1 MPERLILTGGTIVT
15 PTDLLEAGSV
25 VIEGEQIVAVTPR
38 TYRPGEGMD
47 ETVHDVTGQHVI
59 PGIVCLHNDAI
70 EKAINPRPSAN
81 FPTDL
86 ALMAL
91 DRALISVGVTTQF
104 HALAFI
110 GTEGNE
116 RAVAATALLAE
127 AITAFQ
133 ASMRGLIDHH
143 VLYRFDVRSPESFET
158 VCRYLRTA
166 PVKLIAFTD
175 PMLGQGLPRDAARTY
190 EQLRPEVRD
199 TLSLA
204 RWQEQRTAYLE
215 ETTPRIPQMYEAAA
229 RFVRETDAILMSH
242 DDETPEKVDAMH
254 TLGCRIAEFPITAA
268 AARRAHERGMPV
280 SMGAANLVR
289 GGSLS
294 GNARVLD
301 LVAEGLV
308 DILVA
313 DYHAPSLLRGAFLIA
328 EHGIMPLPAAL
339 AMVTATPACA
349 VGLHDR
355 GTLAAGQRAD
365 VIVTD
370 ASGSVPVV
378 TRAIVA
384 GTQSYQVAQRRA
396 HHTLQSMQSPGEHD
410 HAH

>member
-1 MPERLILTGGTIVT
+1 MTVNDGEWPMPERLILTGGTIVT

-38 TYRPGEGMD
+38 TYRTGAGTD
-47 ETVHDVTGQHVI
+47 ETVRDVTGQFVL
-59 PGIVCLHNDAI
+59 PGIVCLHNDAV

-116 RAVAATALLAE
+116 RATAATAPLAE

-133 ASMRGLIDHH
+133 GSLLGLIDHH
-143 VLYRFDVRSPESFET
+143 VLYRFDVRSPEAFET
-158 VCRYLRTA
+158 VCQYLRTA
-166 PVKLIAFTD
+166 RVKLIAFTD

-215 ETTPRIPQMYEAAA
+215 ETTPQIPQMYEAAA

-254 TLGCRIAEFPITAA
+254 ALGCRIAEFPLTAA

-301 LVAEGLV
+301 LIAEGLV

-313 DYHAPSLLRGAFLIA
+313 DYHAPSLLRGAFLVA
-328 EHGIMPLPAAL
+328 ERGFMPLPAAI
-339 AMVTATPACA
+339 AMITATPARA
-349 VGLHDR
+349 VGLRDR
-355 GTLAAGQRAD
+355 GALEAGRRAD
-365 VIVTD
+365 VIVVD
-370 ASGSVPVV
+370 ASGAVPAV
-378 TRAIVA
+378 TQAIGT
-384 GTQSYQVAQRRA
+384 GTQSYQVAQRGVNPE
-396 HHTLQSMQSPGEHD
+396 LQSM
-410 HAH
+410 